1 MTIDLHDNPLFRQQA
16 YFAGE
21 WRDAAD
27 GATQDVLDPATGDRV
42 GSVPRLSAAE
52 VDETIAAAQRA
63 FEAWRNRTAVAR
75 ANILKRW
82 HGLILEHNEDLARI
96 MTTEQGKPIK
106 ESRIEVDI
114 SAAYIEWFAEEAR
127 RVYGDIIPSPVP
139 HRQTLVT
146 KQPVGVCAAVTPWN
160 FPASMIA
167 RKVAPALAAGC
178 AMIVKPSDQTPFVA
192 LGFAT
197 LAEQAGLPP
206 GLLSVVTGSSRE
218 IVKVITDSS
227 VVRKLSFTGSTE
239 VGKVLIAQ
247 CAGTVKRMSMELGGN
262 APIIIFADANLD
274 TAVTG
279 LMALKYRNAG
289 QTCVCANR
297 IFVQNTVR
305 DELVGAFSEKVKALK
320 VGSGQEEDTD
330 IGPLI
335 NKKAVDEMGAIVA
348 RALEQGAK
356 VVEGGRALANQGCFF
371 EPTILENVTPDMD
384 VARNEIFGP
393 IAAIIGFDDEAE
405 AIAFANDTEFGL
417 ASYVYTRDLGR
428 AWRVSDALE
437 YGMVGINEVAISNE
451 IAPFGGVKESGF
463 GREGSKY
470 GIDEYLDIKYR
481 CMGGLQ

>member
-63 FEAWRNRTAVAR
+63 FEAWRDRTAVAR